1 MNKVFNIIIAG
12 VGGQGLITLNNLIA
26 NAAFYDGYDVKT
38 SELHGLSQRVGSVE
52 THLKFGKK
60 IYSPLVVAGKADL
73 VLGLETT
80 EGLRA
85 IRFFNPK
92 TIFVVNDNYISFLE
106 NISKEEVEKK
116 IKSSIGSNLRLVSAS
131 EICKKELGKEVV
143 SSIYLLGYC
152 VFKKIIPLNSESVLR
167 AIEETIPEK
176 YLELNKKAF
185 ELAKKHD

>member
-1 MNKVFNIIIAG
+1 MKPFNTIIVG
-12 VGGQGLITLNNLIA
+12 VGGQGLITLNNIIA
-26 NAAFYDGYDVKT
+26 RAAFNDGYDVKT

-52 THLKFGKK
+52 TYIRFGKK
-60 IYSPLVVAGKADL
+60 VFSPLFVEGEADL
-73 VLGLETT
+73 VLGLEIT

-106 NISKEEVEKK
+106 NIPKKEIEEK
-116 IKSSIGSNLRLVSAS
+116 IKFSVGNNLRLIPAS
-131 EICKKELGKEVV
+131 EMCEKELGNEVV

-152 VFKKIIPLNSESVLR
+152 VFKKIIPLNSGSVLK